1 MERID
6 SLGPTAK
13 FRSEGELPC
22 ILVYSSYAHV
32 KHIKN
37 MLDDVQEYL
46 EKSGFR
52 TVLLKDEARPLSIYS
67 EEFLRAAKSCVLGI
81 VILDGFRPNVLFEFG
96 VLTGLEKPIILLKD
110 KKAEINIKTL
120 YGKIDRSNCRTET
133 GLTHSIFDSLKNPLI
148 NSGSSQFSDLSMNVS
163 EYDHDASKSEQ
174 EHILK
179 SLSANISKIK
189 AQIEKEGEKL
199 LREKTPVSMSGSYV
213 EKYQKYVERLYNLA
227 LNPNLELQDIDAI
240 SMNFKNLETESE
252 IKMPPEIFK
261 MIASLYKSAAERP
274 EENDR

>member
-13 FRSEGELPC
+13 FKSEGELPC

-37 MLDDVQEYL
+37 TLDDVQEYL

-67 EEFLRAAKSCVLGI
+67 EEFLRAAKNCVLGI

-96 VLTGLEKPIILLKD
+96 VLIGLEKPIILLKD
-110 KKAEINIKTL
+110 KNAEINIKTL
-120 YGKIDRSNCRTET
+120 YGNIDNSNCRTAT
-133 GLTHSIFDSLKNPLI
+133 GLAHSEFKRLQNPLI

-199 LREKTPVSMSGSYV
+199 LREKTPVSVSGSYV
-213 EKYQKYVERLYNLA
+213 KKYQEYVERLYSLP
-227 LNPNLELQDIDAI
+227 LNPKFTEKDVDTILI
-240 SMNFKNLETESE
+240 NFKNLEAESK
-252 IKMPPEIFK
+252 IRMPPEIFK
-261 MIASLYKSAAERP
+261 MIASLYKTAAERS
-274 EENDR
+274 EEDEK

>member
-1 MERID
+1 
-6 SLGPTAK
+6 
-13 FRSEGELPC
+13 
-22 ILVYSSYAHV
+22 
-32 KHIKN
+32 
-37 MLDDVQEYL
+37 VQEYL
-46 EKSGFR
+46 QKNGFR
-52 TVLLKDEARPLSIYS
+52 TVLLKDEARNLSIYS

-120 YGKIDRSNCRTET
+120 YGKIDQSNCRTET
-133 GLTHSIFDSLKNPLI
+133 GLTHSKFDSLKNPLI

-163 EYDHDASKSEQ
+163 EYDHEASKSEQ

-199 LREKTPVSMSGSYV
+199 LREKPPASMPDSYM
-213 EKYQKYVERLYNLA
+213 KMYQEYVERLFNLA
-227 LNPNLELQDIDAI
+227 LNPNLKLQDIDDI
-240 SMNFKNLETESE
+240 SKNFKDLETESE
-252 IKMPPEIFK
+252 SEMPPGIFK
-261 MIASLYKSAAERP
+261 MIGSLYKSVAERL
-274 EENDR
+274 EENDK